1 MSERDHIT
9 FARCR
14 AGMEELNILVVIPT
28 YNNAPVLG
36 AVLRDI
42 QQYAPHVLV
51 VNDGSTDE
59 TARVLEAYPDVRVI
73 AYPHNRGKGHALK
86 TGLRAATTEGY
97 RYAITIDSDGQHFA
111 ADLPRFVE
119 AIRQQPDRLLI
130 GARNLASDNMP
141 GKNTFANKF
150 SNFWFRL
157 ETGLAL
163 ADTQS
168 GYRLYPLQRL
178 KGMCFFTTKYEFE
191 LEIIVRAAW
200 RNIPVAN
207 IPVGVYYPPEGERI
221 SHFRPVR
228 DFTRIS
234 VLNSVLVTVALLW
247 YWPWRFVRSL
257 TRENV
262 RRFIEDNITRS
273 GESNLRI
280 TLSVML
286 GVFFGIAPLWGYQMI
301 AAGVSAH
308 FLRLNKVLAVVAS
321 NISIPPMIPFLL
333 YGSYVT
339 GGWILGLPLTLD
351 LHTVSFD
358 ALRTSLLQYLT
369 GSVVFGLLCSG
380 VAGVVLLPVLA
391 SLRKKTERKHE

>member
-42 QQYAPHVLV
+42 RQYAPHVLV

-178 KGMCFFTTKYEFE
+178 KGMRFFTTKYEFE

-301 AAGVSAH
+301 VAGVSAH

-339 GGWILGLPLTLD
+339 GGWMLGLPLTLD

-358 ALRTSLLQYLT
+358 ALRTSLLQYLA

-391 SLRKKTERKHE
+391 LFRKKTERKHE

>member
-42 QQYAPHVLV
+42 RQYAPHVLV

-178 KGMCFFTTKYEFE
+178 KGMRFFTTKYEFE

>member
-1 MSERDHIT
+1 MSERDHT
-9 FARCR
+9 PFARCR
-14 AGMEELNILVVIPT
+14 AGMEELGILVVVPT

-42 QQYAPHVLV
+42 RQYAPHVLV

-59 TARVLEAYPDVRVI
+59 TARVLDACPDVRVI

-86 TGLRAATTEGY
+86 TGLRAATAEGY

-178 KGMCFFTTKYEFE
+178 KGMRFFTTKYEFE

-234 VLNSVLVTVALLW
+234 VLNSVLVAVALLW

-257 TRENV
+257 TRQNV

-339 GGWILGLPLTLD
+339 GGWMLGLPLTLD
-351 LHTVSFD
+351 LHTVSFE
-358 ALRTSLLQYLT
+358 ALRTSLLQYLA
-369 GSVVFGLLCSG
+369 GSVAFGLLCSG
-380 VAGVVLLPVLA
+380 VAGVVLLPLLA
-391 SLRKKTERKHE
+391 LFRKKIERKHE

>member
-1 MSERDHIT
+1 MSERDHT
-9 FARCR
+9 MFARCR
-14 AGMEELNILVVIPT
+14 AGMEELNILVVVPT

-42 QQYAPHVLV
+42 RQYAPHVLV

-59 TARVLEAYPDVRVI
+59 TACVLDACPDIRVI

-301 AAGVSAH
+301 VAGVSAH

-358 ALRTSLLQYLT
+358 ALRTSLLQYLA

>member
-301 AAGVSAH
+301 VAGVSAH

-358 ALRTSLLQYLT
+358 ALRTSLLQYLA

-391 SLRKKTERKHE
+391 LFRKKTERKHE